1 MMEVES
7 KLIKQGAEARV
18 FQTIFCGK
26 KAIAKERFK
35 KPYRLPCLDEKLT
48 HRRVVKEARC
58 MAKCSKAGINT
69 PTLYLIDNVNHVIYM
84 EFIEGITVK
93 EFLRKNQDD
102 EKNKGI
108 VEDLM
113 KEIGKMLAKMHSID
127 IIHGDLTTSNL
138 ILRDDNAVVL
148 IDFGLGYTSHLI
160 EDKAVDLYVLERA
173 FISTHHN
180 SEELFSFVLKEYLK
194 NTGSMGEQVN
204 KKFEEVRLRG
214 RKRSMAG

>member
-1 MMEVES
+1 MEVES

-26 KAIAKERFK
+26 KAIAKK
-35 KPYRLPCLDEKLT
+35 DLKN
-48 HRRVVKEARC
+48 HIEARC

-93 EFLRKNQDD
+93 EYLRKNQN
-102 EKNKGI
+102 NKDSKDKI
-108 VEDLM
+108 NVLM
-113 KEIGKMLAKMHSID
+113 KEIGIMLAKMHSID
-127 IIHGDLTTSNL
+127 IIHGDLTTSNM
-138 ILRDDNAVVL
+138 ILRDDNEVVL

-173 FISTHHN
+173 FLSTHHN
-180 SEELFSFVLKEYLK
+180 SEEMFAIILK
-194 NTGSMGEQVN
+194 NYLENTGNLGQQVN
-204 KKFEEVRLRG
+204 KKFEE
-214 RKRSMAG
+214 

>member
-18 FQTIFCGK
+18 FQTMFCGK

-35 KPYRLPCLDEKLT
+35 KPYRLPSLDEKLT
-48 HRRVVKEARC
+48 QRRVVKEARC
-58 MAKCSKAGINT
+58 MAKCSKSGINT

-84 EFIEGITVK
+84 EFIEGVTVK
-93 EFLRKNQDD
+93 EFLRKNQDKI
-102 EKNKGI
+102 ENKNKI
-108 VEDLM
+108 EEIM
-113 KEIGKMLAKMHSID
+113 KEIGIMLAKMHTID
-127 IIHGDLTTSNL
+127 IIHGDLTTSNM
-138 ILRDDNAVVL
+138 ILRDNKSVVL

-173 FISTHHN
+173 FLSTHHN
-180 SEELFSFVLKEYLK
+180 SEELFSIILKTYLE
-194 NTGSMGEQVN
+194 NTGSLGVQVN